1 MIALDNAN
9 LALGWRDLL
18 GLSAVGALVTTAG
31 TLLGLV
37 LKDWVFARSFEK
49 WRTRHALEAAQRK
62 YRDPIVL
69 SALELFHRLAEVLR
83 EYPTDFLASHLLG
96 EQETTTERSAIRD
109 RYFRQY
115 KLQSSVFR
123 LCAFLGWLELYR
135 QELVFLESGRGR
147 PNRLVEDS
155 IRNIRADLADGT
167 LNGSQDWYE
176 WTDALIYREEQRAIG
191 EVMIT
196 DGSGARVVLGYAQ
209 FSRLYKDDA
218 DGGTPWI
225 ATARSFF
232 LDPEP
237 PRDFRL
243 ERMRRLVAHL
253 VDLVESLDPAR
264 ISDDHRKVR
273 AQYRNVTVAA

>member
-225 ATARSFF
+225 ATARRFF